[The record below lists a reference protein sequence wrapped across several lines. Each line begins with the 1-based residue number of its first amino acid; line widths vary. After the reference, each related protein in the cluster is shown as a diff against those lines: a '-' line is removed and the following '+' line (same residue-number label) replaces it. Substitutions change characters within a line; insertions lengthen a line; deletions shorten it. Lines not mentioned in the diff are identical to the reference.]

1 MILIGATALR
11 LQRDLPRFTKDLD
24 LVLAL
29 EIEDY
34 PGELA
39 QSEDWRQHPLKPHEW
54 HHKGRVPCD
63 LLPAGATLIAQG
75 HIQWPNDFR
84 MSLRGFDAL
93 TAAILPLAEADL
105 SIEMATV
112 PLIAL
117 LKMVSWMDRPAERQ
131 RDVSDIA
138 WLLTSYL
145 DESNDEHF
153 NRLIEAVGYGVMY
166 ETASAYCL
174 GVDVSKCL
182 GAAGI
187 AREFVETL
195 EGSQRWAR
203 GALFGKPRTH
213 FRDDDHFHLSWG
225 AFQRGLGVLRQ
236 G

>member
-29 EIEDY
+29 ELEDY

-39 QSEDWRQHPLKPHEW
+39 QSEDWRQHPFKQHEW
-54 HHKGRVPCD
+54 HFKERVQVD
-63 LLPAGATLIAQG
+63 LLPAGGALIAQG

-93 TAAILPLAEADL
+93 TAGPLPLADAGL

-112 PLIAL
+112 PLVAL
-117 LKMVSWMDRPAERQ
+117 LKMVSWMDRPAERT

-145 DESNDEHF
+145 DEGNDEHF
-153 NRLIEAVGYGVMY
+153 NRLIEAVGQGVVY
-166 ETASAYCL
+166 EIAGAYCL
-174 GVDVSKCL
+174 GVDVSTCL

-187 AREFVETL
+187 AQEFVQML
-195 EGSQRWAR
+195 EGPQRWAR

-213 FRDDDHFHLSWG
+213 FRDEDHFQQSWG
-225 AFQRGLGVLRQ
+225 AFQRGLGVLQ
-236 G
+236 KG